1 MLLLLLLSTY
11 NYISWHITLYFCR
24 LFYLLGRVF
33 ALFVCYFNSRS
44 AFSRFLFATLPPE
57 VLRLGIHN
65 RLSFLYPIFLHKL
78 LILSLIFIHKSSFWV
93 YVVVSIP
100 PYPQNFTFP
109 GYAIPPKTFHTQTA
123 PFYQIF
129 CYFWPHFPT
138 FVGTD
143 SSRASRI
150 PKHNIFIHYL
160 HIFNLLLRL
169 HHLK

>member
-11 NYISWHITLYFCR
+11 NYISWHITLYFCL

-33 ALFVCYFNSRS
+33 ALFVCYFTSRS

-100 PYPQNFTFP
+100 HTHKTLHFP
-109 GYAIPPKTFHTQTA
+109 GMLSPQKR
-123 PFYQIF
+123 
-129 CYFWPHFPT
+129 
-138 FVGTD
+138 
-143 SSRASRI
+143 SI
-150 PKHNIFIHYL
+150 PKQHLFIRFSATFDLIFPLLWVQILLALRVYPNT
-160 HIFNLLLRL
+160 IFLYTIYIFLIYFFAYTI
-169 HHLK
+169 